1 MNEQLITLAGQ
12 LAGKTMFDNDLVG
25 VGLKIDAATTLVA
38 LLVVTTGC
46 DHAEVHRQLQESALN
61 SYKQLLSDRSTLIA
75 TNPDLPV
82 WSRYTTATA
91 PTPPPLSQ

>member
-12 LAGKTMFDNDLVG
+12 LAGNTMFDNDLVG
-25 VGLKIDAATTLVA
+25 AGPKIDAATTLIA
-38 LLVVTTGC
+38 LLVVATGC
-46 DHAEVHRQLQESALN
+46 DHTEVHRQLQESALN
-61 SYKQLLSDRSTLIA
+61 AYKQLLSDRSALIA